1 MYPQVSGGTNVT
13 VGGLDE
19 FTSWGLPDYGVPR
32 CVFGEVMVEATLS
45 GGSPLGG
52 VLADLLHLSY

>member
-1 MYPQVSGGTNVT
+1 MGGGTDVT

-19 FTSWGLPDYGVPR
+19 FTSWGLPDYGVPM

-52 VLADLLHLSY
+52 LPADLLTLTY